1 MDPAFNAVRQRRS
14 APHPPADAGPSL
26 VLRAAHSAL
35 ITPSPRLQGEGRG
48 GAKLF
53 LALVWLA
60 LMFLATPAAAGVPVI
75 LDFGDSLTAGLGLP
89 EREAFPARLEA
100 WLHRRGIEARVVN
113 AGVSGDTTADGLAR
127 LDWSLADQPN
137 LVILALGANDA
148 LRGID
153 PSTVRENLDKMIAKI
168 QTSGAKLLLLGMV
181 APPNWGD
188 EYQHAFDRIFPDLAQ
203 AHRLP
208 LYPFFLEGVAMK
220 PEFNQPDGLHPNESG
235 VAVLVDRIAPLVAR
249 LLGSPS

>member
-1 MDPAFNAVRQRRS
+1 MDLAFNAVRPRRS
-14 APHPPADAGPSL
+14 AS
-26 VLRAAHSAL
+26 
-35 ITPSPRLQGEGRG
+35 ITM
-48 GAKLF
+48 GAIF
-53 LALVWLA
+53 GAA
-60 LMFLATPAAAGVPVI
+60 LMSSIGAASPATAHPPVI

-89 EREAFPARLEA
+89 ANEAFPARLEM
-100 WLHRRGIEARVVN
+100 WLHRQGIEARVVN

-127 LDWSLADQPN
+127 LDWALADQPN

-153 PSTVRENLDKMIAKI
+153 PSMVRENLDKMIAKI

-188 EYQHAFDRIFPDLAQ
+188 EYKHAFDRIFPDLARTHQ
-203 AHRLP
+203 LP

-220 PEFNQPDGLHPNESG
+220 PEFNQPDGLHPNEQG
-235 VAVLVDRIAPLVAR
+235 VTVLVDRIAPLVAR
-249 LLGSPS
+249 LLGSAS